1 MKRPF
6 TLIAAIIFA
15 LIAGAH
21 IYRIVTHFEIVIGS
35 HHIAQWVS
43 YLGVLVAGG
52 LAIMLLRENPK

>member
-1 MKRPF
+1 MNRPI
-6 TLIAAIIFA
+6 TTVAALIFA

-43 YLGVLVAGG
+43 YVGVVVAGG
-52 LAIMLLRENPK
+52 LAVLLLREK

>member
-1 MKRPF
+1 MSRPI
-6 TLIAAIIFA
+6 TTIAAIIFA

-43 YLGVLVAGG
+43 YVGVIISGG
-52 LAIMLLRENPK
+52 LAILLLREK